1 MFRISNR
8 HYTASGNM
16 FFIEDFASTSVDD
29 YEGDDYEGDDYVDD
43 YEDDYEDDVD
53 DPILPIQP
61 VIDKDLPSNIFNSV
75 YYVNNNLGINQP
87 NPKFSL
93 DVLGNTNV
101 DGDIT
106 LSGELSDINNYLKI
120 NSNLEVKGKINNY
133 IDNISYDDEF
143 MTPAFYFNN
152 IGPGIYNEAR
162 IVTFSKGY
170 PVIISTEK
178 KASAVGAELC
188 AVQTVIPWKD
198 RNAPEET
205 VGIVG
210 SQIKQFIYSNN
221 DAWYRTSN
229 GAVWTKGSK
238 MNNSDINNS
247 TLPVSNIVLTNP
259 TPPTPDPTSTAPIA
273 SMNAGLMY
281 QTAFDTVSGMN
292 GPVLYG
298 YDTGVLGLITGTQK
312 NAVMKWDN
320 TGVSLMPRMKFTI
333 GSQTLTENDI
343 KSMKD
348 IIKQMSSV
356 HIDDKPPKI
365 NK

>member
-8 HYTASGNM
+8 HYTATGNM

-29 YEGDDYEGDDYVDD
+29 DDNEGDDYEDD
-43 YEDDYEDDVD
+43 EDDYYDDDDEDDEDDVIT
-53 DPILPIQP
+53 PVQSVELP
-61 VIDKDLPSNIFNSV
+61 VDANIFSSI
-75 YYVNNNLGINQP
+75 YYVNNNIGINQP
-87 NPKFSL
+87 YPQVPL
-93 DVLGNTNV
+93 DITGNTNI
-101 DGDIT
+101 DGNIT
-106 LSGELSDINNYLKI
+106 LSGSLSNIHNYLTI
-120 NSNLEVKGKINNY
+120 NSNLEVQGKINNY
-133 IDNISYDDEF
+133 IDNTHYDDEF
-143 MTPAFYFNN
+143 MTPTFYFNN
-152 IGPGIYNEAR
+152 IGPGIYNESR

-198 RNAPEET
+198 RSPPEET
-205 VGIVG
+205 VGIEG

-229 GAVWTKGSK
+229 GASWSRGSK
-238 MNNSDINNS
+238 MNNSDINNN
-247 TLPVSNIVLTNP
+247 TLPLSNIVLTNP
-259 TPPTPDPTSTAPIA
+259 NPPKPDSTSTIPVA
-273 SMNAGLMY
+273 SMDGGLMY
-281 QTAFDTVSGMN
+281 QTGFDTVSTMN

-320 TGVSLMPRMKFTI
+320 MGVTLMPKMKFTI